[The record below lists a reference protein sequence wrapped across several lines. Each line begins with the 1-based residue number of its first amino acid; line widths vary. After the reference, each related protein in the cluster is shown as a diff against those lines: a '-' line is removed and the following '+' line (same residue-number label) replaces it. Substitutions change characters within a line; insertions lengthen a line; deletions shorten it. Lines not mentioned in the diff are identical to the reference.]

1 MPSLRPMDHGAPR
14 RRIVPIVGAVIV
26 VLLIGAA
33 AFWFVNRDDDKN
45 DEPGD
50 KASNTPLAEQT
61 FAVSGVP
68 FTFVYPGNFAPAEA
82 PQDIIWVAGISPVDI
97 IDVKRISDKEIGP
110 VKLKSLVRST
120 LEDTAG
126 VTISAEGTAKAGT
139 TDLVTFVVDNTASGT
154 PLRSDLYYFV
164 ADGSTWQFECQS
176 QADNRATIDSACSRA
191 IDTLSIG

>member
-1 MPSLRPMDHGAPR
+1 MDHGAPR
-14 RRIVPIVGAVIV
+14 RSLLPVVAALV
-26 VLLIGAA
+26 VLVLVGVGV
-33 AFWFVNRDDDKN
+33 FWFLSRDDDTK
-45 DEPGD
+45 DDASD

-61 FAVSGVP
+61 FEVSGVP
-68 FTFVYPGNFAPAEA
+68 FTFAYPGNFAPAEA

-191 IDTLSIG
+191 IDTLNVG